1 MCACVR
7 VVGALRVVVV
17 GGVGGVMQ
25 LTEKR

>member
-1 MCACVR
+1 MCVCVR

-25 LTEKR
+25 LTEER